1 MNNHK
6 RYTKPEALTAILQI
20 IRVHG
25 YISRTKAETQ
35 MYCSS
40 TGEIATRY
48 LGSSPEIQ
56 AEAME
61 ANGYTNE
68 ADDLMTI
75 KTMIQWG
82 KTCGDDDATSY
93 LSQLQAICQ
102 QDQVED
108 RHLGFLASLP
118 SAWKRATER
127 EQRIENAIHIGNV
140 GDALQ
145 IRAKLTSVRQIETR
159 FGTSYLCKFVGETE
173 YAGKLAPLTWFASR
187 KPEIAEGTT
196 VTLKGKVKKHD
207 DKFGVATV
215 VTRCKLTPT
224 EGN

>member
-1 MNNHK
+1 MNDFK

-35 MYCSS
+35 IYCRS

-48 LGSSPEIQ
+48 LAASPEVQ
-56 AEAME
+56 AQAVE
-61 ANGYTNE
+61 ANGYTHE
-68 ADDLMTI
+68 ADDGMTI
-75 KTMIQWG
+75 KTMIEWG
-82 KTCGDDDATSY
+82 KACGDDDATSY

-127 EQRIENAIHIGNV
+127 QQRIENAIHVGQV
-140 GDALQ
+140 GDTLT
-145 IRAKLTSVRQIETR
+145 IRAELISIRQIETR
-159 FGTSYLCKFVGETE
+159 FGTSYLCKFIGETD

-207 DKFGVATV
+207 DKYGITTV